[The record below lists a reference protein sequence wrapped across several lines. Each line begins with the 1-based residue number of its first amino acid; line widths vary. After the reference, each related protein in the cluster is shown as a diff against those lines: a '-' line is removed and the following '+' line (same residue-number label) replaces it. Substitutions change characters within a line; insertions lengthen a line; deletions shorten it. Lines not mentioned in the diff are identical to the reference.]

1 MAETV
6 KGAKALNI
14 KLGKMENVTSV
25 LQSAMGKEIMRV
37 RNAAARDCP
46 VNHTELQESIMTMV
60 QPYNGGIR
68 AACYTNARH
77 AAYVE
82 FGTGPQGQEHHEG
95 ISPNVQ
101 PTYTQQGWWFPGKDI
116 DPADAEKYHWPKSEG
131 PDGVFYYTD
140 GQPAQPFM
148 YPALKRNEDTIKAN
162 LSAALKT
169 EIKKVGKGT

>member
-6 KGAKALNI
+6 KGARQLANKLN
-14 KLGKMENVTSV
+14 KLG
-25 LQSAMGKEIMRV
+25 SATAVVEDAMKKEIMRV

-46 VNHTELQESIMTMV
+46 VNHTELQESIMSMV
-60 QPYNGGIR
+60 QPYDGGIR
-68 AACYTNARH
+68 AACYTNARY

-82 FGTGPQGQEHHEG
+82 FGTGPQGQEQHEG

-116 DPADAEKYHWPKSEG
+116 DPTDADKYHWPKSEG

-148 YPALKRNEDTIKAN
+148 YPALKMNENIITAN
-162 LSAALKT
+162 LSAALQT
-169 EIKKVGKGT
+169 EIKKVGKK